1 MSLELI
7 AAEWPATHVVAC
19 ATTRT
24 GGVSDGVYRSLNLG
38 THVGDRY
45 EAVTE
50 NRRRLVDCCELPS
63 EPLWLNQ
70 VHGSY
75 VIYSGAPAFR
85 ETTPN
90 ADAIVSRDGGDVL
103 GILTADCLPIM
114 LCSTSRN
121 EIAAMHCGWRG
132 LSGGVVAETINSMA
146 SDPSELMGWFGPA
159 ISQPAFEVGDEVRDV
174 FLAGV
179 ENAATCFEPNDN
191 ERWQADLYGLARLY
205 LAAAGVHRVYGG
217 GHCTY
222 GDEARFF
229 SYRRDGQCGRLATL
243 IWSRGS
249 P

>member
-19 ATTRT
+19 STTRT
-24 GGVSDGVYRSLNLG
+24 GGVSDGVYASLNLG
-38 THVGDRY
+38 AHVGDRK
-45 EAVTE
+45 EAVAE
-50 NRRRLVDCCELPS
+50 NRRRLVACCDLPS

-90 ADAIVSRDGGDVL
+90 ADAIVSRDGRDVL

-114 LCSTSRN
+114 LCSTSRS
-121 EIAAMHCGWRG
+121 EIAAMHCGWRS
-132 LSGGVVAETINSMA
+132 LSAGIVAETINSMA
-146 SDPSELMGWFGPA
+146 SDPSELLAWLGPA
-159 ISQPAFEVGDEVRDV
+159 ISQPAFEVGDEVRDI
-174 FLAGV
+174 FLAGI

-191 ERWQADLYGLARLY
+191 GRWQADLYGLASLY
-205 LAAAGVHRVYGG
+205 LAAAGVERAYGG

-222 GDEARFF
+222 TDEERFF
-229 SYRRDGQCGRLATL
+229 SHRRDGQCGRLATL